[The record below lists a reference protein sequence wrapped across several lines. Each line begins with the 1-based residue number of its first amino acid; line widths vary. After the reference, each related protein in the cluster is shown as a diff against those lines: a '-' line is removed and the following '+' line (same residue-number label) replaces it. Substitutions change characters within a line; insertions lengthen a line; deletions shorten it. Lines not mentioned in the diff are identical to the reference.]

1 MKSFPKVG
9 AIGASLALAAASF
22 GLAAGSVGAA
32 DPEPFSSELTGTFTL
47 QTDNPIPVPVTGSV
61 IGERDGDT
69 FTGNVTINEAH
80 PTTSINAPVIGPTQ
94 ATLTLRF
101 IEGDDGITNGLIDG
115 SDISFDNTQ
124 TVQIVQ
130 AVASGITIPFASGC
144 KVGPIDL
151 HYTGTYDEVTG
162 DVDVTAEVEDL
173 QLAGS
178 CGEFAGQNLTGLV
191 GDLLNG
197 SSASVEAHANLLAND
212 DITPP
217 DSSIPDDSIPDDST
231 PDDGGPTTTPSDNGP
246 IYGPGGDIPAG
257 GPGLNGNTA
266 PAVTTAAPAGAAA
279 PVSATPSYTG

>member
-1 MKSFPKVG
+1 MKTFPKVG

-22 GLAAGSVGAA
+22 GLAAGSAGAA
-32 DPEPFSSELTGTFTL
+32 EPFSSELTGTFTL

-69 FTGNVTINEAH
+69 FTGNVSIDEAH

-217 DSSIPDDSIPDDST
+217 DDSI
-231 PDDGGPTTTPSDNGP
+231 PDDGGPTTSTPGDDGP
-246 IYGPGGDIPAG
+246 TTTTPADGVIYGPGGTIPAG

-266 PAVTTAAPAGAAA
+266 PAATTPAPAAA